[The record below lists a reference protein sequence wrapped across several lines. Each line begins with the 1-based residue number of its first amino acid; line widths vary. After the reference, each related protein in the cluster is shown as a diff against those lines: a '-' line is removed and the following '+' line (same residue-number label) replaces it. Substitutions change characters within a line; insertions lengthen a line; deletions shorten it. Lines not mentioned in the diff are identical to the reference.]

1 MTQPQAETLD
11 IALTTPDAEMGAA
24 VHQLIANCP
33 PLDTNSM
40 YCNLLQSS
48 HFAETSVAALL
59 DGEVVGFISG
69 YRIPN
74 QPDTLFVWQVAV
86 GEQARGQ
93 GLATRMLKAIL
104 GRTANQ
110 DIKRIETTITP
121 DNKASWALFEGLA
134 RKLDT
139 QIASNVFFDKDRHFA
154 GQHKTEMLVKVG
166 PFKAI
171 QA

>member
-1 MTQPQAETLD
+1 MTQPQVKVLD
-11 IALTTPDAEMGAA
+11 ITVTTPDAELGAA
-24 VHQLIANCP
+24 VHELIANCP

-48 HFAETSVAALL
+48 HFADTSVAALL
-59 DGEVVGFISG
+59 DGDVVGFISG
-69 YRIPN
+69 YRIPK
-74 QPDTLFVWQVAV
+74 QPDSLFIWQVAV

-104 GRTANQ
+104 GRPENQ
-110 DIKRIETTITP
+110 DIKRIETTITA

-139 QIASNVFFDKDRHFA
+139 QISSKVFFDKDRHFA

>member
-1 MTQPQAETLD
+1 MTQPQVKALD
-11 IALTTPDAEMGAA
+11 ITLTTPEAEMGAD
-24 VHQLIANCP
+24 VYQLIANCP

-40 YCNLLQSS
+40 YCNLLQTS

-59 DGEVVGFISG
+59 DGAVVGFISG
-69 YRIPN
+69 YRIPK
-74 QPDTLFVWQVAV
+74 QPNSLFIWQVAV

-104 GRTANQ
+104 GRPENQ
-110 DIKRIETTITP
+110 DIKRIETTITE

-139 QIASNVFFDKDRHFA
+139 QISSNVFFDKDRHFA

>member
-1 MTQPQAETLD
+1 MTQPKAKPLD
-11 IALTTPDAEMGAA
+11 IELVEPNAELGAS
-24 VHQLIANCP
+24 VHQLIENCP

-40 YCNLLQSS
+40 YCNLLQAS
-48 HFAETSVAALL
+48 HFAETSVAAIL
-59 DGEVVGFISG
+59 DGEVAGFISG
-69 YRIPN
+69 YRLPQ

-93 GLATRMLKAIL
+93 GLATKMIKSIL
-104 GRTANQ
+104 ARPSNQ

-139 QIASNVFFDKDRHFA
+139 QIDSEVYFDKDKHFA

-171 QA
+171 NA

>member
-1 MTQPQAETLD
+1 MTQLQAKTLD
-11 IALTTPDAEMGAA
+11 IKLVTPDAEMGAA
-24 VHQLIANCP
+24 VHKLIAHCP

-40 YCNLLQSS
+40 YCNLLQTS
-48 HFAETSVAALL
+48 HFADTSVSALL
-59 DGEVVGFISG
+59 NGEVVGFISG

-74 QPDTLFVWQVAV
+74 HPDTLFIWQVAV

-104 GRTANQ
+104 SRPENH
-110 DIKRIETTITP
+110 DINRIETTITP

-139 QIASNVFFDKDRHFA
+139 QISSNVFFDKDRHFA

-171 QA
+171 